1 MTGDSSKQYRV
12 ISWLDGLLDASRRL
26 KGIREKLRELDE
38 GADGMSCARPRRE
51 GIRATYTPDKIGN
64 MVAEREEAKGRLTAE
79 AEQIEARL
87 QDARRVL
94 QEAWD
99 ANAGANDPAFA
110 YLIHRYVDGMSL
122 PEAARSVGTTS
133 WGAKLYP
140 RKVATMIFDADPD
153 RFPETREER
162 MDGKPYGYWAF

>member
-1 MTGDSSKQYRV
+1 MTDEPVKQYRV
-12 ISWLDGLLDASRRL
+12 VLWLDGLLDANRRL
-26 KGIREKLRELDE
+26 EIIRDKLRELDE
-38 GADGMSCARPRRE
+38 GADGMGCAKFRKE
-51 GIRATYTPDKIGN
+51 GVRITYTPDKVGN
-64 MVAEREEAKGRLTAE
+64 LVAEREQARKRLE
-79 AEQIEARL
+79 AESERIEARL
-87 QDARRVL
+87 HDARRVL
-94 QEAWD
+94 QDAWD

-122 PEAARSVGTTS
+122 PEAARSVGMTS

-140 RKVATMIFDADPD
+140 RKVATMIYDEDPA